1 MSKRGLRL
9 GCIAWRNWYSDLA
22 VRIYFYIIMRPGA
35 VRLGGRTIPTFCFLT
50 APPSRATQHHV
61 LREAVRNHGKLAQ
74 SDLERR

>member
-1 MSKRGLRL
+1 
-9 GCIAWRNWYSDLA
+9 
-22 VRIYFYIIMRPGA
+22 MRPGA